1 MRSNGETS
9 QETDPEISD
18 TAALAAVL
26 RQALA
31 GERRPSGPQDPQVQ
45 KLVFLGLM
53 RATAAGFEPVDPGEA
68 RRVMARA
75 VVEEMVERSAF
86 YAQVLGV
93 LDGVP
98 EVRLPAAPVAEEA
111 VPGIG
116 YVHGLREIGKTV
128 NSEVGRATQEI
139 LTAQPGGGR
148 NPETL
153 ESVIKLTRDVLA
165 RGVRMRTIYQH
176 SSRFDEPTKEY
187 VRRISESGAE
197 IRTLDEFFDRLI
209 IVDQSVAFIPSVRD
223 RTSALRVTEPGLVQF
238 LIDLFDRNWV
248 RAAPYSFVPTHAASA
263 VRDVGPSI
271 RTAIIKMLVDGLQDK
286 TIAKRLG
293 ISLRT
298 IQGHVA
304 AIRAEYG
311 ASNRTQ
317 LGYKLALEVSQLTAE
332 QLAEADA
339 ALVDREAVDP
349 EDEGAETGSAP
360 SDGADA
366 GDPEPVTAAE
376 SAE

>member
-1 MRSNGETS
+1 
-9 QETDPEISD
+9 
-18 TAALAAVL
+18 
-26 RQALA
+26 
-31 GERRPSGPQDPQVQ
+31 
-45 KLVFLGLM
+45 
-53 RATAAGFEPVDPGEA
+53 
-68 RRVMARA
+68 
-75 VVEEMVERSAF
+75 
-86 YAQVLGV
+86 
-93 LDGVP
+93 
-98 EVRLPAAPVAEEA
+98 
-111 VPGIG
+111 
-116 YVHGLREIGKTV
+116 
-128 NSEVGRATQEI
+128 
-139 LTAQPGGGR
+139 
-148 NPETL
+148 
-153 ESVIKLTRDVLA
+153 
-165 RGVRMRTIYQH
+165 MRTIYQH

-248 RAAPYSFVPTHAASA
+248 RAAPFSFVPTHAASA

-339 ALVDREAVDP
+339 ALVDREAADP
-349 EDEGAETGSAP
+349 EE
-360 SDGADA
+360 DG
-366 GDPEPVTAAE
+366 E
-376 SAE
+376 